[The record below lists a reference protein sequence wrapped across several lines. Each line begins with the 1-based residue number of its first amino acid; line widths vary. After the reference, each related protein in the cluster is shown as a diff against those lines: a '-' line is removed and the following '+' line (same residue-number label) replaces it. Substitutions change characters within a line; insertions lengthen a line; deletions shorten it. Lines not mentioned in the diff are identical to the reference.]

1 MKLSLMISLVFFVI
15 VGLSGV
21 NGFAGELEAK
31 SKTTAST
38 EIQSC
43 DATQQSCKPS
53 QISNE
58 IAKLNLG
65 KEFGFSDRHE
75 TDPHTWIQCTSDSNC
90 GSGHKCC
97 SNHCK
102 AVVTC

>member
-1 MKLSLMISLVFFVI
+1 MKLSLIISLVFLMG
-15 VGLSGV
+15 VGLGGV
-21 NGFAGELEAK
+21 NGFAADLGAQ
-31 SKTTAST
+31 SGATVNT

-43 DATQQSCKPS
+43 DASRQSCKPS
-53 QISNE
+53 QSSNE
-58 IAKLNLG
+58 IAQLKTGDLIRFL
-65 KEFGFSDRHE
+65 ERPE
-75 TDPHTWIQCTSDSNC
+75 TDPQTFIQCTDDEQC

>member
-1 MKLSLMISLVFFVI
+1 MKLSLMISLVFFMML
-15 VGLSGV
+15 GFAGG
-21 NGFAGELEAK
+21 NGFAGDLGAK
-31 SKTTAST
+31 SGTTVNT

-43 DATQQSCKPS
+43 DASRESCKPS
-53 QISNE
+53 QSSNE
-58 IAKLNLG
+58 IAQIKIGEVLKFLDG
-65 KEFGFSDRHE
+65 QE
-75 TDPHTWIQCTSDSNC
+75 TDPNTWIQCTSDSAC

>member
-1 MKLSLMISLVFFVI
+1 MKFSLIISFVFLMV

-21 NGFAGELEAK
+21 NSFAGDLGAK
-31 SKTTAST
+31 SGTTVIT

-43 DATQQSCKPS
+43 DSSQQSCKPS

-58 IAKLNLG
+58 IAQIKTSEVLKFL
-65 KEFGFSDRHE
+65 DRQE
-75 TDPHTWIQCTSDSNC
+75 TDPQTWIQCTRDSDC

>member
-1 MKLSLMISLVFFVI
+1 MKFSLMISFVFLMI
-15 VGLSGV
+15 VGLGGG
-21 NGFAGELEAK
+21 NGFAGDLGAK
-31 SKTTAST
+31 SKTTANT

-43 DATQQSCKPS
+43 DVSQQSCKPS
-53 QISNE
+53 QSSNE
-58 IAKLNLG
+58 IAQIKIGDVLG
-65 KEFGFSDRHE
+65 FLDRQE
-75 TDPHTWIQCTSDSNC
+75 TDPHTFIQCTVDSQC

>member
-1 MKLSLMISLVFFVI
+1 VRLTLLISFAFLIF
-15 VGLSGV
+15 VGLGIGNS
-21 NGFAGELEAK
+21 FAGEIGATSGAALN
-31 SKTTAST
+31 T

-43 DATQQSCKPS
+43 DASQQSCKPS
-53 QISNE
+53 QDSDE
-58 IAKLNLG
+58 IAQIKINDAIKFLELPENN
-65 KEFGFSDRHE
+65 
-75 TDPHTWIQCTSDSNC
+75 PQNWIQCTTDSAC

>member
-1 MKLSLMISLVFFVI
+1 MKLSLMISFVVLMI
-15 VGLSGV
+15 VGFSGGS
-21 NGFAGELEAK
+21 GFAGELGPK
-31 SKTTAST
+31 SKTIANT

-43 DATQQSCKPS
+43 DASRQSCGPS

-58 IAKLNLG
+58 FAQLKLG
-65 KEFGFSDRHE
+65 EVFGISDRQE
-75 TDPHTWIQCTSDSNC
+75 TDPHTWIQCTDDSHC